1 MVNNEYTEKQQ
12 KVINGDVPIE
22 SMNAH
27 ALSWFYK
34 KAVGNND
41 QELAI
46 KIEKQ
51 QDILKEER
59 RKRNIQR
66 ATERLKK
73 IDNNE
78 IIEWRQPKSNEYTE
92 HQKQIVRGEI
102 PYEKVHT
109 NELISIHMKARSI
122 GDNELSERL
131 LDLITARREKST
143 EKRALKHKVY
153 DRFRKG
159 ARSSL
164 YNFYSDTKY
173 NQINPVEQAILEG
186 SVTIDECLESH
197 LTHIMKIAKKNNDE
211 ETYMLAEKLL
221 LYKQH
226 PEDVYVVQGHQEA
239 VDLLEELLQLPIRRP
254 NTWFIDE

>member
-1 MVNNEYTEKQQ
+1 MANNEYTEKQLQ
-12 KVINGDVPIE
+12 VINGEIPIE
-22 SMNAH
+22 SMSGQS
-27 ALSWFYK
+27 LRWFYK
-34 KAVGNND
+34 KAVAND
-41 QELAI
+41 DEKLATQI
-46 KIEKQ
+46 KKQ

-59 RKRNIQR
+59 RKRNVQR
-66 ATERLKK
+66 ATEREKK
-73 IDNNE
+73 IDHNE

-92 HQKQIVRGEI
+92 HQKQIVKGEI

-109 NELISIHMKARSI
+109 NELISIHLKAYNT
-122 GDNELSERL
+122 GDYELSERL
-131 LDLITARREKST
+131 LDLITARREKSM
-143 EKRALKHKVY
+143 EKRALNNKAYKH
-153 DRFRKG
+153 
-159 ARSSL
+159 
-164 YNFYSDTKY
+164 FYKRVRGPSYSFDSNIKY
-173 NQINPVEQAILEG
+173 NQLNTVERAILQG
-186 SVTIDECLESH
+186 DATIDECLESH